1 MTPQL
6 HTFGQS
12 QSRVVVIDGFSGAPE
27 AVVAIAAAMAPFPRE
42 GATQYPG
49 VRRFITEAHPTA
61 YGYAMHM
68 LRALGPFVG
77 NAFGFKGCHPIE
89 ASFSMV
95 TTPPEALSPPQRAPH
110 FDSPD
115 PNLLAVLHF
124 LSDTPNTGTAFYR
137 HKATGIERVEPG
149 NAATLRA
156 AVAREAAPEGYVTG
170 SNAEYE
176 EIGRVEAVPDRLV
189 IYQGALLHSGLI
201 PPDMVFSDDP
211 ARGRLTANLFIRGI

>member
-1 MTPQL
+1 MKSEL
-6 HTFGQS
+6 RTFGQS

-27 AVVAIAAAMAPFPRE
+27 AVVAIAKAMAPFPPE
-42 GATQYPG
+42 GATRYPG
-49 VRRFITEAHPTA
+49 VRRFITEADTA
-61 YGYAMHM
+61 AHAYAMHT

-77 NAFGFKGCHPIE
+77 EAFGFRGCHWIE

-95 TTPPEALSPPQRAPH
+95 TMPPDALSPPQRAPH

-124 LSDTPNTGTAFYR
+124 LSDTPKTGTAFYR

-156 AVAREAAPEGYVTG
+156 AVSREAAPPGYITG
-170 SNAEYE
+170 SNADYE
-176 EIGRVEAVPDRLV
+176 QIGLVEAVPDRLV

-201 PPDMVFSDDP
+201 PPDIVFSDDP
-211 ARGRLTANLFIRGI
+211 AKGRLTANLFIRGI